1 MKKRLNFIFTIILF
15 QLIIFNNF
23 QIASG
28 NGSLKEIKPDETKK
42 IPNSLLK
49 SISVDMDNV
58 PLEKALFT
66 IAKKGEFNLNYNRN
80 RLPVHKIITVKMS
93 NVPAVEVLQK
103 VLNNTGTELRINKGG
118 HFIII
123 PKKNKSN
130 KHGTIVGK
138 ICESSNHKNIPGVQ
152 ILLLD
157 TKFFTLSDENG
168 EFKIYNVPEGKYSMK
183 MFSDGFK
190 KVVKE
195 DIIIRSNRIT
205 YIKVEMDLQ
214 LPQVREIVS
223 VMGKN
228 DSNIMFPAR
237 LIHLKREEI
246 CKAPGTIGGVS
257 RTLRIMPGI
266 SSVSDINNDL
276 IIRGG
281 SPLENGFYIDNIEI
295 PTINHLPKQGSTGGF
310 YSALNS
316 ELIQNVDFFSGGF
329 SSDYG
334 DRLSSIIDITL
345 REGNREKFKGQTDIS
360 MAIAGGVLEGP
371 IKNKGSWLVSF
382 RESHLG
388 LMRDLG
394 FDLDTVPETFDSQ
407 VKLSFDITP
416 MQKLRF
422 LNFYSKGTF
431 QEESRDL
438 PILHNR
444 RYNQNTAGINL
455 TSLWSKNFFSNTSI
469 FYTSLNRNDGEKFGP
484 FDGNTDSWKLN
495 NSEKYIGLRNT
506 NFLNLN
512 EKNKF
517 TFGFRIKTESDR
529 FEYLIYNQKDEN
541 NGSII
546 PIKRMNFGYRTTK
559 YSLFFTYQNI
569 SFKNLTGTIGI
580 RGDYSSNSGL
590 LHLSPRLNLSYK
602 ATDNL
607 VLSGGL
613 GVFRQAVP
621 INYLASIP
629 RDIKVKDMKATHYT
643 LGIEYSTNTGTKIHL
658 DVYYKEYENLPINPD
673 SPRTLITDGIINIS
687 NSSSNDS
694 SYYIVPSS
702 IENKGSGY
710 SKGIELL
717 IQEKLYKNFYCIM
730 SATYFRSRYRD
741 LLGVLRDRMYDNRF
755 VFNLV
760 AGWKVK
766 PGFEFGLR
774 WTVLGGAPYTPV
786 DIKQSNELNKCLLDQ
801 SKFLGERY
809 PVYSTF
815 NFRIDKRFNLQKST
829 LILYLDLWNAFNR
842 DNVFYYMWK
851 RYSINT
857 ENQLH
862 ILPIFG
868 IKYEF

>member
-1 MKKRLNFIFTIILF
+1 MGKWLRLIFIFAIHLV
-15 QLIIFNNF
+15 IFNTCPLTF
-23 QIASG
+23 G
-28 NGSLKEIKPDETKK
+28 NDTRKEINPVEKQKVSSPLFN
-42 IPNSLLK
+42 I
-49 SISVDMDNV
+49 ISVDLENI
-58 PLEKALFT
+58 PFEKALLTVAREGRF
-66 IAKKGEFNLNYNRN
+66 KLNYKRSL
-80 RLPVHKIITVKMS
+80 LPVHEKITLKMS
-93 NVPAVEVLQK
+93 NVPAIKVLQMI
-103 VLNNTGTELRINKGG
+103 LNTTGIELKIIKGG
-118 HFIII
+118 HFVIV
-123 PKKNKSN
+123 PKKNKGI

-138 ICESSNHKNIPGVQ
+138 IYEHSNHKNIPGVQ
-152 ILLLD
+152 VLLLN

-168 EFKIYNVPEGKYSMK
+168 EFTFFNVPEGKYDIK

-190 KVVKE
+190 TLIKE
-195 DIIIRSNRIT
+195 NIIVRSNRIT

-214 LPQVREIVS
+214 LPQVREIVN
-223 VMGKN
+223 VMGGN
-228 DSNIMFPAR
+228 DSNVIFPAR
-237 LIHLKREEI
+237 VFHLKREEI
-246 CKAPGTIGGVS
+246 YKTPGTIGGIS
-257 RTLRIMPGI
+257 RTLRMMPGI
-266 SSVSDINNDL
+266 SSVSDVNNDL

-371 IKNKGSWLVSF
+371 IKNKGSWLISF

-407 VKLSFDITP
+407 VKLSFDITS
-416 MQKLRF
+416 MQKLCF

-431 QEESRDL
+431 QEENRDL

-444 RYNQNTAGINL
+444 RYNQNTAGFNL
-455 TSLWSKNFFSNTSI
+455 TSLWSNSFFSNTSI

-484 FDGNTDSWKLN
+484 YDGNRDSWKLN
-495 NSEKYIGLRNT
+495 NTEKYIGLRNI

-512 EKNKF
+512 EKNKL
-517 TFGFRIKTESDR
+517 TFGFQIRTESDR

-541 NGSII
+541 NSSII
-546 PIKRMNFGYRTTK
+546 PIKRMNFGYQTTK
-559 YSLFFTYQNI
+559 YSLFFTYQN
-569 SFKNLTGTIGI
+569 SPFKNLTGTIGI
-580 RGDYSSNSGL
+580 RGDYSSNSGIFL
-590 LHLSPRLNLSYK
+590 LSPRLNLSYK
-602 ATDNL
+602 ATNHL
-607 VLSGGL
+607 VLFGGL

-629 RDIKVKDMKATHYT
+629 QDIKVEDMKAIHYT
-643 LGIEYSTNTGTKIHL
+643 LGVEYSTNTGTKIHL
-658 DVYYKEYENLPINPD
+658 DAYYKEYENLPINPD
-673 SPRTLITDGIINIS
+673 LPYTLITDGILNIS
-687 NSSSNDS
+687 NSSYNDS

-717 IQEKLYKNFYCIM
+717 IQEKLVKNFYCMM
-730 SATYFRSRYRD
+730 SVTYFRSRYRD

-755 VFNLV
+755 VFNLI
-760 AGWKVK
+760 AGCKVK
-766 PGFEFGLR
+766 PGFEFNVR

-786 DIKQSNELNKCLLDQ
+786 DIKKSIELNKCLPDQ

-809 PVYSTF
+809 PIYSTF
-815 NFRIDKRFNLQKST
+815 NVRIDKRFNLQKSA

-851 RYSINT
+851 RSQINI

-862 ILPIFG
+862 ILPVFG